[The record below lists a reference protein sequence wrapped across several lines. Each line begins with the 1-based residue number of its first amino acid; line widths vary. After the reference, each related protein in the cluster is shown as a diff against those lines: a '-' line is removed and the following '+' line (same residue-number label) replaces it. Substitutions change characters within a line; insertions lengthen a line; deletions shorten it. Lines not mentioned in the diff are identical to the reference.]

1 MGITPISSLL
11 PVSFASPAASA
22 LEPLPMARVENS
34 GRTDDDDYSP
44 SNAKSSRGSE
54 DDTDESDGEEIE
66 DDLAIESSADAEPR
80 QVRSTPL
87 RADGP
92 RPVSFFA

>member
-1 MGITPISSLL
+1 MGITPISNLL
-11 PVSFASPAASA
+11 PTSFSTPSASA

-34 GRTDDDDYSP
+34 GRTGDDAYSP
-44 SNAKSSRGSE
+44 SNGKSTRGSE
-54 DDTDESDGEEIE
+54 DDTEESDEEELE
-66 DDLAIESSADAEPR
+66 DDLLIDSSADAEPQ
-80 QVRSTPL
+80 QVQPDFL